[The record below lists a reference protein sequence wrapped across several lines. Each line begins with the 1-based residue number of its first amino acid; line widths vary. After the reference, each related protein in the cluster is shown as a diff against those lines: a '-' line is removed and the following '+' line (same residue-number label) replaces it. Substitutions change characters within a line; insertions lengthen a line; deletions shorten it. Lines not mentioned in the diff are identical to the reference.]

1 MVVVRGEREVVN
13 PSRSISSHDADHLAG
28 ARPEEFAGPS
38 VAPTPSKATHTSP
51 QKELR
56 ALRLPST
63 VAPTSPTLVVV
74 AVLYPQLWLHPV
86 VLCKCTDRTL
96 SRGES
101 GSGCQVMAI
110 SFTFIIS
117 CTFSIRQQYFSLI
130 INQSTLI

>member
-1 MVVVRGEREVVN
+1 MKWLTLLDR
-13 PSRSISSHDADHLAG
+13 SRAMMPTTW
-28 ARPEEFAGPS
+28 PEPGRRNLAGPS

-101 GSGCQVMAI
+101 GSACQVMAI